1 MATTVRAALLGVLDQ
16 LSEDEQAE
24 VLAYARRLLGARQVP
39 ADAPADG
46 AGERARREEQW
57 DEEGGH
63 Q

>member
-1 MATTVRAALLGVLDQ
+1 MATTVRAALLSVLDH
-16 LSEDEQAE
+16 LSEDEHAE

-46 AGERARREEQW
+46 TGERARREEQW
-57 DEEGGH
+57 DDEGEH

>member
-1 MATTVRAALLGVLDQ
+1 MATTVRAAFLGVLDH

-24 VLAYARRLLGARQVP
+24 VLAYARQVP

-46 AGERARREEQW
+46 TGERARREEQW
-57 DEEGGH
+57 DDEGGH